1 MKLVNKLLLVSAIAA
16 SSQAFALE
24 SMSDTDMSQTTGQDG
39 VTVTLNLVNGINAQ
53 AILHDTNG
61 LTPNG
66 TFGSAGAIVLG
77 DGTTAGNFKISSGVI
92 TLDIDADGG
101 TGATG
106 ATTGAL
112 LNVKI
117 GLPSNLTVT
126 TGDISVA
133 KSGGLGG
140 ALTNSSKILNSTTI
154 SLGGLNVNMQLG
166 SEAQGNMLKVS
177 GAITG
182 GISLTNFALLDG
194 YDGTTAQTNVGIGA
208 STILIK
214 DSGTGA
220 ANDNLTLG
228 SIKGDVTAA
237 AGLQFTLTS
246 IGNATNGV
254 DIRMTGLKLGDQ
266 GAATT
271 LGNFEL
277 RGLNMNGTIVGV
289 KGH

>member
-16 SSQAFALE
+16 SSQAFAME
-24 SMSDTDMSQTTGQDG
+24 SMSEADMSQTTGQDG

-66 TFGSAGAIVLG
+66 TFGSAGAIVFG
-77 DGTTAGNFKISSGVI
+77 DGTTAGNFKISSGII

-101 TGATG
+101 TGVSG
-106 ATTGAL
+106 STTGAV

-140 ALTNSSKILNSTTI
+140 TLTNSTKVFNSTTV

-166 SEAQGNMLKVS
+166 AEAQGNMLKVS
-177 GAITG
+177 GAITN
-182 GISLTNFALLDG
+182 GISLSTFALLDG
-194 YDGTTAQTNVGIGA
+194 YNGSTAQTNVGIGA
-208 STILIK
+208 TTVTIK
-214 DSGTGA
+214 DNGA
-220 ANDNLTLG
+220 ANLTLG
-228 SIKGDVTAA
+228 DIRGDVTAA

-246 IGNATNGV
+246 VGSATGV
-254 DIRMTGLKLGDQ
+254 DVQMTGLKLGDQ
-266 GAATT
+266 AGTSV
-271 LGNFEL
+271 GNFEL
-277 RGLNMNGTIVGV
+277 RGLNMNGTILGV

>member
-1 MKLVNKLLLVSAIAA
+1 
-16 SSQAFALE
+16 
-24 SMSDTDMSQTTGQDG
+24 MSEADMSQTTGQDG

-66 TFGSAGAIVLG
+66 TFGSAGAIVFG
-77 DGTTAGNFKISSGVI
+77 DGTALGNFKISSGII

-101 TGATG
+101 TAAG

-140 ALTNSSKILNSTTI
+140 ALTNSTKIFNSTTI
-154 SLGGLNVNMQLG
+154 SLGGLSVNMQLG
-166 SEAQGNMLKVS
+166 AEAQGNMLKVS
-177 GAITG
+177 GAITN
-182 GISLTNFALLDG
+182 GISLSNFALLDG
-194 YDGTTAQTNVGIGA
+194 YNGAAAQTNVGIGA
-208 STILIK
+208 TSVTIK
-214 DSGTGA
+214 DNGA
-220 ANDNLTLG
+220 ANLTLG
-228 SIKGDVTAA
+228 DIRGDVTAA

-246 IGNATNGV
+246 IGSATGV
-254 DIRMTGLKLGDQ
+254 DVQMTGLKLGDQ
-266 GAATT
+266 AGTNV
-271 LGNFEL
+271 GNFEL
-277 RGLNMNGTIVGV
+277 RGLNMNGTIVGI

>member
-24 SMSDTDMSQTTGQDG
+24 SMTDAAMSQTTGQDG
-39 VTVTLNLVNGINAQ
+39 VTVTINLVNGINAQ

-61 LTPNG
+61 VAPNG
-66 TFGSAGAIVLG
+66 TTGSAGAIVFG
-77 DGTTAGNFKISSGVI
+77 NGTTAGNFNISSGII

-101 TGATG
+101 TGTTS
-106 ATTGAL
+106 TTGAV

-117 GLPSNLTVT
+117 GLPSALTVT

-133 KSGGLGG
+133 KSAGLGG
-140 ALTNSSKILNSTTI
+140 ALTNSTKILNSTTL

-166 SEAQGNMLKVS
+166 AEAQGSMLAIN

-182 GISLTNFALLDG
+182 GITLNNFALLDA
-194 YDGTTAQTNVGIGA
+194 YNGTVAQTNIGIGA
-208 STILIK
+208 TSVKIK
-214 DSGTGA
+214 DNGA
-220 ANDNLTLG
+220 GANLTLG
-228 SIKGDVTAA
+228 DIKGDVTAA
-237 AGLQFTLTS
+237 AGLQFTVAS
-246 IGNATNGV
+246 IGSATGV
-254 DIRMTGLKLGDQ
+254 DVQMTGLKLGDQ

-277 RGLNMNGTIVGV
+277 RGLNMNGTIIGV